1 MEAYKTIVIKSKN
14 CNNKSLYTRIKDQFE
29 KSSDIVKKKQ
39 LKRTKTNISSE
50 KRPKLIKNR
59 NQKKYLINELELG
72 KELEKIGNDD
82 IMFINDNLITNIK
95 IEPLIKVKKNSVI
108 SCDGNLFKKDDKN
121 KYISNYNKISNKQKN
136 NYYTKNNSSLD
147 LYSLDLNCNKMSYSN
162 EKKINNLKRRQER
175 TGTKNSSQNI
185 SINKNKCSKDVS
197 QFINKP
203 SEKRKNLIKNILM
216 SPINKHSPNNKKK
229 GKRLSK
235 MSEYNISQQ
244 SILNTNNNEDAMS
257 IFSSSR
263 ADNSGIRGHSM
274 PTKRANKN
282 ISNLHFPN
290 KSIIKSHDKIMTEL
304 QKIFGEK
311 ILLTEDTF
319 GNMTDFDKKNC
330 IIFLLEIIKEL
341 NNINKTNRTKIDSHK
356 KINEIKEQQIKDL
369 KSEIKELK
377 KEILNINKLK

>member
-1 MEAYKTIVIKSKN
+1 
-14 CNNKSLYTRIKDQFE
+14 
-29 KSSDIVKKKQ
+29 
-39 LKRTKTNISSE
+39 
-50 KRPKLIKNR
+50 
-59 NQKKYLINELELG
+59 
-72 KELEKIGNDD
+72 
-82 IMFINDNLITNIK
+82 
-95 IEPLIKVKKNSVI
+95 
-108 SCDGNLFKKDDKN
+108 
-121 KYISNYNKISNKQKN
+121 
-136 NYYTKNNSSLD
+136 
-147 LYSLDLNCNKMSYSN
+147 MSYSN

-216 SPINKHSPNNKKK
+216 SPINKNSPNNKKK

-263 ADNSGIRGHSM
+263 ADIKSHSGIRGHSM
-274 PTKRANKN
+274 PNKRANKN

-290 KSIIKSHDKIMTEL
+290 KSIIKSHDKIMIEL
-304 QKIFGEK
+304 QKLFGEK
-311 ILLTEDTF
+311 ILLTEDIY

-341 NNINKTNRTKIDSHK
+341 NNINKANRTKIDSHK

-377 KEILNINKLK
+377 KEILNINKLLKKENQLNKKLIQNEENLKIQLEKEKMKNKILQSRVNSASKIKNNFQNGQNKKEISVNKKREKSQDILIKANAFVNQKKNEKSKDKKILNNSTVLNNKNGLGVNNIIWKNKEENKNYISQKSLTPNESIKKIEVEKINQTNNYMKEIQGNFN